1 MVCINPVLSALV
13 GALEAMEEG
22 CLSLP
27 DIRGRVSRPP
37 QITLTYTDL
46 DGRQHSRAGGGLLAR
61 CWQHEMD
68 HLEGV
73 LILDKMPQMDRLK
86 VRKAVR
92 ALERDEG

>member
-1 MVCINPVLSALV
+1 
-13 GALEAMEEG
+13 
-22 CLSLP
+22 
-27 DIRGRVSRPP
+27 
-37 QITLTYTDL
+37 
-46 DGRQHSRAGGGLLAR
+46 
-61 CWQHEMD
+61 MD